1 VAPCQAQEEPEKDR
15 ITKEDGGGTEHV
27 FVLAVVDHATRAFAM
42 MALVGEGGARTG
54 GGGGAP
60 TGEEEE
66 RRRERRSAD
75 REKEEHRR

>member
-1 VAPCQAQEEPEKDR
+1 MAPCQAQEEPEKDR

-54 GGGGAP
+54 GGGGGGTSA
-60 TGEEEE
+60 GEKE
-66 RRRERRSAD
+66 RRQGEGGASPLI
-75 REKEEHRR
+75 KEH